1 MVDSQR
7 HAAGRT
13 WHPAR
18 VRPLAIGDKLARL
31 CLAGQARTEASRSP
45 PQKLRS
51 GFPPNALP
59 CADIPS
65 ARIHQPSPLPT
76 YADLP
81 NRRDTASACAN
92 TSSLVAP
99 MRPLRAAVPPGG
111 FSITAADTMSATQ
124 PHEGTRTLP
133 LISVSRR
140 SVAAYDL
147 HSWATSFVPRWLTS
161 LLFRFLACLVAAPN
175 VHTWAMSPNDFVRF
189 LNHPP
194 AHGRAVVVVRN
205 PVFVEPHNGDSLASV
220 TYEY

>member
-1 MVDSQR
+1 MLDSQR

-31 CLAGQARTEASRSP
+31 CLAGQARTGLILSP

-99 MRPLRAAVPPGG
+99 MRPFGQQFPLEGSASLLLTPCPPPNSMRVHAPCRRSLCLLVPWPRMICTHGPPLLCRAGSPLY
-111 FSITAADTMSATQ
+111 FSDSLLAWW
-124 PHEGTRTLP
+124 LP
-133 LISVSRR
+133 L
-140 SVAAYDL
+140 
-147 HSWATSFVPRWLTS
+147 TSIPGQCPLTG
-161 LLFRFLACLVAAPN
+161 C
-175 VHTWAMSPNDFVRF
+175 
-189 LNHPP
+189 
-194 AHGRAVVVVRN
+194 
-205 PVFVEPHNGDSLASV
+205 
-220 TYEY
+220 